1 MSDRIEGLILKQTDY
16 RDNAVLLTV
25 MTAACGKISLVAH
38 GARKLTSKNAA
49 SLLPYARIE
58 FLFDYK
64 EGKTIFRL
72 QNARTVKLYRH
83 LHEDLTLSA
92 AAAVVCEVCDLL
104 AYDSLD
110 EDTSGRLFAE
120 TDQALGLLNDGTDPD
135 VLLAV
140 YISDML
146 QLAGLAPAADG
157 CAVCGDVHVVGISA
171 AAGGFV
177 CAAHAAELNVPR
189 QSITRLRQFRLLN
202 KASLDQIGK
211 LDGLIENAAEDTAVL
226 VDLLRRHGGLEIRS
240 FAFYQHL
247 NAIE

>member
-16 RDNAVLLTV
+16 RENAVLLTV
-25 MTAACGKISLVAH
+25 MTAAYGKISLVAH

-49 SLLPYARIE
+49 SLMPYARIE

-64 EGKTIFRL
+64 DGRTIFRL

-83 LHEDLTLSA
+83 LHEDLVLSA

-104 AYDSLD
+104 AYDTLD
-110 EDTSGRLFAE
+110 AETAARFYRE
-120 TDQALGLLNDGTDPD
+120 TDQALAMLNGGTDPD

-146 QLAGLAPAADG
+146 QEAGLAPAADG

-171 AAGGFV
+171 GAGGFV

-189 QSITRLRQFRLLN
+189 QSVTRLRQFRLLN
-202 KASLDQIGK
+202 KVSLDQIGR
-211 LDGLIENAAEDTAVL
+211 LDGLIEKAGDDVAVL
-226 VDLLRRHGGLEIRS
+226 IDILRLHAGLEIRS
-240 FAFYQHL
+240 FAFYQRL